1 MRYRGWKLPPPPQ
14 RIERI
19 SKWYYITLMT
29 MPAKETSK
37 ATLHKRDRSH
47 RRRRWVIN
55 IVLSI
60 ALIAAGIA
68 GAAYINKTAPK
79 ARKRPPVKR
88 LPLVQVIQVHP
99 EEKRILVPAMGTVIP
114 AREIVLESRVAGEIV
129 SIHPEFTVGG
139 YLEKGSEILQ
149 IDPQDY
155 ELALTLARARVKDA
169 ESKLKLLKAEAEA
182 AKDEWRQINR
192 NRAVKKNK
200 PSPLLLKKPQLTAAQ
215 AQLVAEKADV
225 KKAQLNLSRTKILA
239 PFNAIVR
246 AKHVDIG
253 SQVSGQDRLAELV
266 GTDEYWIQASM
277 PVDRLDWI
285 LIPRISGEPGAKVR
299 IFYRNGIELSGT
311 VIKLLGELES
321 EGRMARVL
329 IEVQDPLG
337 LNFTEKKHPPL
348 LIGEYVRMEIEGRQL
363 KGVYRIPRAALRD
376 NTRIWLASNEG
387 KLEIRTV
394 ETLWRDAQTVLLT
407 DGLQPGEQLIV
418 SDLAKP
424 VNGMPLQVA
433 P

>member
-1 MRYRGWKLPPPPQ
+1 
-14 RIERI
+14 
-19 SKWYYITLMT
+19 MT
-29 MPAKETSK
+29 K
-37 ATLHKRDRSH
+37 ATSQEGDGPH
-47 RRRRWVIN
+47 RRRRWVLN
-55 IVLSI
+55 LVLSI

-68 GAAYINKTAPK
+68 GAAYISKTAPK
-79 ARKRPPVKR
+79 ARKRPPVKI
-88 LPLVQVIQVHP
+88 LPLVQVIKVHP
-99 EEKRILVPAMGTVIP
+99 DEERILVPAMGTVIA

-139 YLEKGSEILQ
+139 YLKKGSEILQ

-155 ELALTLARARVKDA
+155 KLTLTLAKAMVKDA
-169 ESKLKLLKAEAEA
+169 ESKLKILEAEAAA
-182 AKDEWRQINR
+182 AKDEWREINR
-192 NRAVKKNK
+192 NRAGKKNNE
-200 PSPLLLKKPQLTAAQ
+200 PSPLLIKKPQLNAAQ
-215 AQLVAEKADV
+215 AMLVAEKADV
-225 KKAQLNLSRTKILA
+225 KMAQLNLARTKISA

-277 PVDRLDWI
+277 PVDRLNWI
-285 LIPRISGEPGAKVR
+285 MIPRDSGESGSKVR

-311 VIKLLGELES
+311 VIKLLGELGA

-329 IEVQDPLG
+329 VEVKDPLG
-337 LNFTEKKHPPL
+337 FKSSGKKHPPL
-348 LIGEYVRMEIEGRQL
+348 LIGEYVRIEIEGQQL
-363 KGVYRIPRAALRD
+363 KNVYRIPRSALRD
-376 NTRIWLASNEG
+376 NTRIWLVSNDG
-387 KLEIRTV
+387 KLEIRDV

-418 SDLAKP
+418 SDLSKP
-424 VNGMPLQVA
+424 VNGMQLQVA

>member
-1 MRYRGWKLPPPPQ
+1 M
-14 RIERI
+14 
-19 SKWYYITLMT
+19 LM
-29 MPAKETSK
+29 PKNETTNAGSHQGNV
-37 ATLHKRDRSH
+37 AH

-60 ALIAAGIA
+60 ALITAGIA
-68 GAAYINKTAPK
+68 GAAYISKTAPK
-79 ARKRPPVKR
+79 ARKRPPVKM
-88 LPLVQVIQVHP
+88 LPLVQVINVHP
-99 EEKRILVPAMGTVIP
+99 EEERIQVPAMGTVIP

-129 SIHPEFTVGG
+129 SIHPEFAVGG
-139 YLEKGSEILQ
+139 YLKKGSEVLQ

-155 ELALTLARARVKDA
+155 ELALTLAKAKVKDA
-169 ESKLKLLKAEAEA
+169 ESNLKILEAEA
-182 AKDEWRQINR
+182 AAAKEEWREINR
-192 NRAVKKNK
+192 NRTKKNK
-200 PSPLLLKKPQLTAAQ
+200 EPSPLLIKKPQLTAAK
-215 AQLVAEKADV
+215 AMLIAEKADV
-225 KKAQLNLSRTKILA
+225 EKAQLNLARTKITA

-277 PVDRLDWI
+277 PVDRLNWI
-285 LIPRISGEPGAKVR
+285 MIPRNSGETGAKAR
-299 IFYRNGIELSGT
+299 IFYRNGIELTGT

-329 IEVQDPLG
+329 VEIKDPLG
-337 LNFTEKKHPPL
+337 LNATGKKRPPL

-363 KGVYRIPRAALRD
+363 KNVYRIPRAALRD
-376 NTRIWLASNEG
+376 NTRIWLVSNDG
-387 KLEIRTV
+387 KLEIRDV

-418 SDLAKP
+418 SDLSKP
-424 VNGMPLQVA
+424 VNGIQVQIA

>member
-1 MRYRGWKLPPPPQ
+1 MPANETNSAGPQ
-14 RIERI
+14 RVDG
-19 SKWYYITLMT
+19 L
-29 MPAKETSK
+29 
-37 ATLHKRDRSH
+37 H

-60 ALIAAGIA
+60 AMITAGIA
-68 GAAYINKTAPK
+68 GAAYISKTAPK
-79 ARKRPPVKR
+79 ARKRPPVKM
-88 LPLVQVIQVHP
+88 LPLVQVINVHP
-99 EEKRILVPAMGTVIP
+99 DEERILVPAMGTVIP
-114 AREIVLESRVAGEIV
+114 ARQIVLESRVAGEIV

-139 YLEKGSEILQ
+139 YLKKGSEVLQ

-155 ELALTLARARVKDA
+155 ELALTLAKAKVKDA
-169 ESKLKLLKAEAEA
+169 ESKLKILEAEAAA
-182 AKDEWRQINR
+182 AKDEWREINR
-192 NRAVKKNK
+192 NRAGKNK
-200 PSPLLLKKPQLTAAQ
+200 EPSPLLIKKPQLTAAK
-215 AQLVAEKADV
+215 AMLIAEKADV
-225 KKAQLNLSRTKILA
+225 EKAQLNLARTKITA

-277 PVDRLDWI
+277 PVDRLNWI
-285 LIPRISGEPGAKVR
+285 MIPRNSGETGAKAR
-299 IFYRNGIELSGT
+299 IFYRNGIELTGT

-329 IEVQDPLG
+329 VEIKDPLG
-337 LNFTEKKHPPL
+337 LNFTEKKRPPL

-363 KGVYRIPRAALRD
+363 KNVYRIPRAALRD
-376 NTRIWLASNEG
+376 NTRIWLVSNDG
-387 KLEIRTV
+387 KLEIRDV

-418 SDLAKP
+418 SDLSKP
-424 VNGMPLQVA
+424 VNGIQVQIA